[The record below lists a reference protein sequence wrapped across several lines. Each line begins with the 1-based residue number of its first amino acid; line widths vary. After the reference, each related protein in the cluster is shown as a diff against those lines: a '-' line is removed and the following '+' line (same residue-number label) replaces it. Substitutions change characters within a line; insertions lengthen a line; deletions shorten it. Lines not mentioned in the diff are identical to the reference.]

1 MSTVHSSIDHHP
13 DLMALRARYER
24 VAESMSA
31 HVTFG
36 LALLTGLYV
45 AASPWIVGFNATAS
59 LATSDL
65 IVGIAAA
72 FLAYGFATTLD
83 RAHGMTWT
91 LPVLGVWVIVSTV
104 DPARCH
110 DERRHDLVE
119 CRCGRVVDVLGSQ
132 RDLLRHAHPRGGHAR
147 IIANSVRPQ
156 GSSFV
161 PGRSLPARG
170 GDQPQTAPIA
180 AEPTSLAYLA
190 STPVL

>member
-13 DLMALRARYER
+13 DLLALRARYER

-45 AASPWIVGFNATAS
+45 AASPWIVGFSARGS

-65 IVGIAAA
+65 IVGIAVA

-91 LPVLGVWVIVSTV
+91 LPVLGVWVIISPWILPGGALT
-104 DPARCH
+104 AGMIWSH
-110 DERRHDLVE
+110 
-119 CRCGRVVDVLGSQ
+119 VVAGALMTFLGLNATYFGM
-132 RDLLRHAHPRGGHAR
+132 RTREAATHA
-147 IIANSVRPQ
+147 
-156 GSSFV
+156 
-161 PGRSLPARG
+161 
-170 GDQPQTAPIA
+170 
-180 AEPTSLAYLA
+180 
-190 STPVL
+190 

>member
-31 HVTFG
+31 HFTFG

-45 AASPWIVGFNATAS
+45 AASPWIVGFSATRS

-65 IVGIAAA
+65 IAGIAVA

-91 LPVLGVWVIVSTV
+91 LPVLGAWIIVSTWILPDV
-104 DPARCH
+104 T
-110 DERRHDLVE
+110 LTT
-119 CRCGRVVDVLGSQ
+119 GMTWSNVVAGALLTFLGLNATYFGM
-132 RDLLRHAHPRGGHAR
+132 RTRATGTHA
-147 IIANSVRPQ
+147 
-156 GSSFV
+156 
-161 PGRSLPARG
+161 
-170 GDQPQTAPIA
+170 
-180 AEPTSLAYLA
+180 
-190 STPVL
+190 